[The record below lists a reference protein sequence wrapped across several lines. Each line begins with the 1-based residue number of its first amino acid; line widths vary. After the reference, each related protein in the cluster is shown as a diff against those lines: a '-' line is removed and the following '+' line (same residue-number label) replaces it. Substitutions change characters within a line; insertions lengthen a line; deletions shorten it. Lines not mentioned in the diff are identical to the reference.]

1 MAATGTKVGAPCR
14 TLIGRRAVTW
24 ARPAMAAV
32 AAGGSR
38 APRRGHR
45 APPGRCGAGG
55 FLVGRPPSS
64 GRAAPWRS
72 GLAPQVWAQ
81 RRRHEWVRIPRP
93 ISKPPPQCTPGM
105 TLSQRPGLSGLHLSL
120 SNGSSKSQPLAR
132 LWSLRAPNYAAL
144 QNRFHVK
151 NARAVLKR
159 CKACS
164 EL

>member
-38 APRRGHR
+38 APRRGQQ

-93 ISKPPPQCTPGM
+93 ISKPPPSVHPRNDPEPKAGPEWSPSIPEQWQLQISALGTALEPPC
-105 TLSQRPGLSGLHLSL
+105 
-120 SNGSSKSQPLAR
+120 SK
-132 LWSLRAPNYAAL
+132 LRCVA
-144 QNRFHVK
+144 
-151 NARAVLKR
+151 
-159 CKACS
+159 
-164 EL
+164 E